1 MDLLILELI
10 KFWFNFFYF
19 LIMWIF
25 LVLGIYVLY
34 FGIKVCSSRIVI
46 KIEKKK
52 EFVKFKF
59 KYY

>member
-1 MDLLILELI
+1 MDMLILELV

-19 LIMWIF
+19 LIMWVF
-25 LVLGIYVLY
+25 LVLMIYVLY
-34 FGIKVCSSRIVI
+34 FGIKVCNSRMVK